1 MNIYTVLCAKRN
13 KLLVF
18 AGFLLLVLVMA
29 GIFFCRSPVL
39 FVSDAGFDVLYG
51 FGRGLLEQA
60 GLSLRL
66 FRRVERVTLMEN
78 ADPEAL
84 VFTIEEKET
93 HPWAVLGHF
102 RYFQGLEQYA
112 RQRPDVRVTLIGED
126 PGSSGVQNLWNLPP
140 GGGGLDLV
148 FPDAPLNSWRAGRC
162 AALLA
167 GETDGIVLIFQESRN
182 FPVHREAFLAG
193 LRVENE
199 NLVPVYLAPSSDYTS
214 WEQVRCVVLG
224 GPGEGYLGQD
234 TGIPSL
240 LYSWMDSA
248 FSPSRVKVIGDD
260 SPWALAYQ
268 ALRTPPGEEDL
279 PYRSIPARFR
289 IPWGRIEDRE
299 LRGRL
304 KRIFDSPIPSDF
316 SW

>member
-1 MNIYTVLCAKRN
+1 QT
-13 KLLVF
+13 
-18 AGFLLLVLVMA
+18 
-29 GIFFCRSPVL
+29 
-39 FVSDAGFDVLYG
+39 
-51 FGRGLLEQA
+51 

-66 FRRVERVTLMEN
+66 FRRVERVTIVEN

-84 VFTIEEKET
+84 VFAIEEKET
-93 HPWAVLGHF
+93 RPWAVLGHS
-102 RYFQGLEQYA
+102 RYLRGLEQYA
-112 RQRPDVRVTLIGED
+112 RQRPDVRVTLVGGD
-126 PGSSGVQNLWNLPP
+126 PDSSGVLNLGDP

-167 GETDGIVLIFQESRN
+167 GETGGIVLVFQEGWN

-193 LRVENE
+193 LRAENE
-199 NLVPVYLAPSSDYTS
+199 NLVPVYLTPSSAYPS

-224 GPGEGYLGQD
+224 GPAEAYLGQD
-234 TGIPSL
+234 IGIPSL

-248 FSPSRVKVIGDD
+248 LSPSRVKVIGDD

-268 ALRTPPGEEDL
+268 ALRTPPGGGDS

-289 IPWGRIEDRE
+289 IPRGRIGDRE
-299 LRGRL
+299 LRERL
-304 KRIFDSPIPSDF
+304 KKAFDSPAPPGF

>member
-1 MNIYTVLCAKRN
+1 V
-13 KLLVF
+13 
-18 AGFLLLVLVMA
+18 
-29 GIFFCRSPVL
+29 
-39 FVSDAGFDVLYG
+39 
-51 FGRGLLEQA
+51 
-60 GLSLRL
+60 
-66 FRRVERVTLMEN
+66 EN

-84 VFTIEEKET
+84 VFAIEEKET
-93 HPWAVLGHF
+93 RPWAVLGHS
-102 RYFQGLEQYA
+102 RYLRGLEQYA
-112 RQRPDVRVTLIGED
+112 RQRPDVRVTLVGGD
-126 PGSSGVQNLWNLPP
+126 PDSSGVLNLGDP

-167 GETDGIVLIFQESRN
+167 GETGGIVLVFQEGWN

-193 LRVENE
+193 LRAENE
-199 NLVPVYLAPSSDYTS
+199 NLVPVYLTPSSAYPS

-224 GPGEGYLGQD
+224 GPAEAYLGQD
-234 TGIPSL
+234 IGIPSL

-248 FSPSRVKVIGDD
+248 LSPSRVKVIGDD

-268 ALRTPPGEEDL
+268 ALRTPPGGGDS

-289 IPWGRIEDRE
+289 IPRGRIGDRE
-299 LRGRL
+299 LRERL
-304 KRIFDSPIPSDF
+304 KKAFDSPAPPGF